1 MGFWMSFYSQIFRG
15 PRATAFK
22 SKRKSRRAER
32 YGELVQDMASVE
44 FPRLLEEEHRVTEFL
59 KKFVKFV
66 HYVKESGESAFD
78 ILFNELTQ
86 DIAEENEIKTIL
98 DELKKN
104 INKMGRKAKNIVKYY
119 LAQAG
124 KRIQKEEH
132 DERAEYREV
141 AAIINQAKKFR
152 EDKEAFM
159 NVLRTWLKTKAQL
172 HKVLEGVVWRREISL
187 SKRGVITTKSLKSR
201 INSTLVKISAH
212 FNANRNEPLTPELEN
227 ELKELSYL
235 IARTFNESYLVKERA
250 ILFVLRIMYIAET
263 ADENVRLE
271 VNKHFAPEKP
281 VEEIEDKLGQAI
293 EHLGQ
298 KFHDV
303 VEQGF
308 RISIKRLEQDE
319 KEINEIE
326 QLVEV

>member
-1 MGFWMSFYSQIFRG
+1 MGFWTSFYSQIFRG
-15 PRATAFK
+15 PRTTAFK
-22 SKRKSRRAER
+22 SRRKSRRAER
-32 YGELVQDMASVE
+32 YGKIARHMVFVE
-44 FPRLLEEEHRVTEFL
+44 FPRLLDEEHRVTEFL

-66 HYVKESGESAFD
+66 HYVKKSGESAFD

-86 DIAEENEIKTIL
+86 DITEEDEIRTIL
-98 DELKKN
+98 DELGKN
-104 INKMGRKAKNIVKYY
+104 ISKMGRKAKNVVKYY
-119 LAQAG
+119 LAQAC

-159 NVLRTWLKTKAQL
+159 NVLRTWLKTKASL

-187 SKRGVITTKSLKSR
+187 SKRGIITTKSLKKN
-201 INSTLVKISAH
+201 INSTLAKISTH
-212 FNANRNEPLTPELEN
+212 FNTNKNEPLTLELEK

-263 ADENVRLE
+263 ADENVKLK
-271 VNKHFAPEKP
+271 VNEHLAPKIP

-298 KFHDV
+298 EFHDV

-308 RISIKRLEQDE
+308 RISIKRLERDE
-319 KEINEIE
+319 KEMREIE
-326 QLVEV
+326 RLAEV